1 MEAACTYKM
10 LEPTYQTIQCHIP
23 ENYILVLTV
32 VRITNLITR
41 NNLTVISSYEMT

>member
-1 MEAACTYKM
+1 M

-32 VRITNLITR
+32 VRTTNLKIR
-41 NNLTVISSYEMT
+41 NNLTVISNYRRT